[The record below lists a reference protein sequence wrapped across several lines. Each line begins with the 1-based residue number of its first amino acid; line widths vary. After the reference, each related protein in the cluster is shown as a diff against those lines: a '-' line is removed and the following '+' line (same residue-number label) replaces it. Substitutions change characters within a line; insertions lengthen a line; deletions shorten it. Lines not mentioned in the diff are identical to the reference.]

1 MIGAGFDR
9 ENKVQF
15 PQCSRK
21 GLKSLNAELTPQIR
35 LDGLVSWKVVKTK
48 QKKMVIFVPKTKSNQ
63 HICIFHVDLKLGQ
76 KNFDV

>member
-35 LDGLVSWKVVKTK
+35 LDGLVSWILVVKTK
-48 QKKMVIFVPKTKSNQ
+48 QKKNGNFCPQNQ
-63 HICIFHVDLKLGQ
+63 K
-76 KNFDV
+76 